1 MTFLLVVIFG
11 LMFVY
16 ALYFAAQT
24 ARLGSKPVDFLNAGM
39 ALPSWS
45 VMFLLPAIGVAA
57 LGLERQLLLVTRYG
71 LQASH
76 VAIGLVTVA
85 VAGVL
90 IWNRLWVATRLA
102 SLRTPGEALG
112 RYYDSIA
119 LRVIML
125 GLCVLFALP
134 YSAHILS
141 QAAQL
146 VETATGGTISRSMAV
161 WIFAITLAIPA
172 IIGGWRGTILVLAM
186 QALFLAVLLPGITL
200 FGEVVLGGDMFP
212 ARPMPTAD
220 GIFWDR
226 IPGVLQAYGGVG
238 KNVPIGGIFTTIAI
252 SSTAISLV
260 GIMCSPATL
269 YLGQTTK
276 HGKAFAV
283 GGVWLTGGLAAG
295 LLLLVLPVVAAR
307 MPDGLASYA
316 DVLANIV
323 PLAGVAVILLG
334 VMGSLLAV
342 SFFVTGGTLILF
354 SELVHTYL
362 FPAMSP
368 AKQRFGAR
376 VGLGIAF
383 FFLGLMA
390 AFMPFV
396 SAVFASVALPLAL
409 QLLPAIVGFGFM
421 RWISRGA
428 VLAGIALGSLMVIFT
443 EPLGLILFE
452 GLFVELPWGRWP
464 LTIHSA
470 GWGLTL
476 NLLIVFLSSVATLKG
491 PDRYQRDRFHNEMA
505 AHPPTSMGRQG
516 LLWALAI
523 LWGFLAYGPGAVLG
537 NFFFSDPIFTDLK
550 AILGVPSLWV
560 WQSLFWLLG
569 VVLVWWV
576 AYGAGFGRTHVS
588 ERKPIRLG
596 LPDAARSPDWIA
608 SGLKRVVN
616 RSRGDEIDGDPL
628 AAPVRVLRSDLE
640 TRPPS
645 VKPGR
650 GKIKFG

>member
-1 MTFLLVVIFG
+1 MTFLLVIIFG

-24 ARLGSKPVDFLNAGM
+24 ARLGSEPGDFLNAGM

-161 WIFAITLAIPA
+161 WMCAITLAIPA

-186 QALFLAVLLPGITL
+186 QALFLAVLLPGIML

-212 ARPMPTAD
+212 TSPMPTAD

-238 KNVPIGGIFTTIAI
+238 KNVPTGGIFTTIAI

-269 YLGQTTK
+269 
-276 HGKAFAV
+276 
-283 GGVWLTGGLAAG
+283 
-295 LLLLVLPVVAAR
+295 
-307 MPDGLASYA
+307 
-316 DVLANIV
+316 
-323 PLAGVAVILLG
+323 
-334 VMGSLLAV
+334 
-342 SFFVTGGTLILF
+342 
-354 SELVHTYL
+354 
-362 FPAMSP
+362 
-368 AKQRFGAR
+368 
-376 VGLGIAF
+376 
-383 FFLGLMA
+383 
-390 AFMPFV
+390 
-396 SAVFASVALPLAL
+396 
-409 QLLPAIVGFGFM
+409 
-421 RWISRGA
+421 
-428 VLAGIALGSLMVIFT
+428 
-443 EPLGLILFE
+443 
-452 GLFVELPWGRWP
+452 
-464 LTIHSA
+464 
-470 GWGLTL
+470 
-476 NLLIVFLSSVATLKG
+476 
-491 PDRYQRDRFHNEMA
+491 
-505 AHPPTSMGRQG
+505 
-516 LLWALAI
+516 
-523 LWGFLAYGPGAVLG
+523 
-537 NFFFSDPIFTDLK
+537 
-550 AILGVPSLWV
+550 
-560 WQSLFWLLG
+560 
-569 VVLVWWV
+569 
-576 AYGAGFGRTHVS
+576 
-588 ERKPIRLG
+588 
-596 LPDAARSPDWIA
+596 
-608 SGLKRVVN
+608 
-616 RSRGDEIDGDPL
+616 
-628 AAPVRVLRSDLE
+628 
-640 TRPPS
+640 
-645 VKPGR
+645 
-650 GKIKFG
+650 